1 MGNCVRS
8 VDVKKKSGFYR
19 DGHGDL
25 HSRNIFLLPAPLP
38 FDCIEFNDDFRQTDV
53 LNEVAF
59 LCMDLNAFERN
70 DQFVADYNHFFP
82 AIRTSEEPRLFIY
95 YKSHRAN
102 VRAKVNSLRAKSAPN
117 KADEN
122 RALADAEKYFQLM
135 DHYLKSIE

>member
-1 MGNCVRS
+1 
-8 VDVKKKSGFYR
+8 
-19 DGHGDL
+19 
-25 HSRNIFLLPAPLP
+25 
-38 FDCIEFNDDFRQTDV
+38 
-53 LNEVAF
+53 
-59 LCMDLNAFERN
+59 MDLNAFERN